1 MSAVSLSLAVARAAE
16 SAARGIAGVADL
28 SAGTIGE
35 FSTYGSGER
44 VSGVRVR
51 TGDDPSVGL
60 RLVVEYGRPLPELV
74 DEVRARVLAEV
85 TPLFGREVPVNLE
98 IVDVTMQAEA
108 ERAAAAELG
117 AGPAAL
123 TSPPSGATV
132 KAEGGTLT
140 WQS

>member
-16 SAARGIAGVADL
+16 SAARGTAGVADL
-28 SAGTIGE
+28 SGGTIGE

-44 VSGVRVR
+44 VVGVRVR
-51 TGDDPSVGL
+51 TGDEASVGL

-74 DEVRARVLAEV
+74 DEVRSRILAGV

-98 IVDVTMQAEA
+98 IVDVTLQAEGQQTA
-108 ERAAAAELG
+108 GELG
-117 AGPAAL
+117 SGQAAL
-123 TSPPSGATV
+123 TSPPSGTTV